1 MIKTIISGGQAG
13 ADRAALD
20 VAIRLGIPHGGW
32 VPRGRRAED
41 GILPGRYRVGE
52 MPTPDYAARTEQ
64 NVIESDG
71 TVIISHGPLDGGS
84 ALTEIHAKRHERPYI
99 HLDMERLSI
108 VKAAN
113 TLQQWIEADTIRVL
127 NVAGPRESRDP
138 HIYRVTAA
146 VLEAL
151 LRNG

>member
-41 GILPGRYRVGE
+41 GILHGRYRVGE

-84 ALTEIHAKRHERPYI
+84 ALTEIYAKRHERPYI

-138 HIYRVTAA
+138 HIYRVTEA

>member
-1 MIKTIISGGQAG
+1 MIKTIISGGQTG

-84 ALTEIHAKRHERPYI
+84 ALTEIYAKRHELPYI

-113 TLQQWIEADTIRVL
+113 TLQQWIEADKIRIL